1 MIIRMQLQSALSTQQ
16 STSHFELVFEL
27 SNLNELPK
35 ENKQEGRTKNLV
47 GPDIDVEFLKHF
59 MNILMNN

>member
-1 MIIRMQLQSALSTQQ
+1 MIIRMQLQSALCTQECK
-16 STSHFELVFEL
+16 SHFELVFEL

-47 GPDIDVEFLKHF
+47 GPDNDVEFLKHF
-59 MNILMNN
+59 MNI